1 MFVEMQLIFV
11 EKCFHL
17 QVHVAQSFAELFEK
31 ELLDGVPAIASKFH
45 KPNLYHFVFQCIMW
59 FTSYWL

>member
-11 EKCFHL
+11 EKCFHRHE
-17 QVHVAQSFAELFEK
+17 HVPQSFAGLFER
-31 ELLDGVPAIASKFH
+31 ELPDWVPASKLH

-59 FTSYWL
+59 FT